1 MKKVAFAGFF
11 LLLVV
16 LGIADTSA
24 HRSASSAVDAA
35 VPGQSGAIEQ
45 AGDAGATGTKWTTV
59 RDTREKAFSIQ
70 VPQGWKTYGGL
81 FRFSTIDAR
90 MIVDM
95 TSPDGLTNLR
105 IGDSTVPPYPGAGP
119 VPAAGTRCGRVY
131 RRQCVRD
138 QVWSGAVRL
147 HVPGSALDEKRCTGP
162 KVSSCGKR
170 HKSHHGW

>member
-1 MKKVAFAGFF
+1 MKKIALAGFF
-11 LLLVV
+11 LFLLV
-16 LGIADTSA
+16 LGIAYISA

-35 VPGQSGAIEQ
+35 VPGQSGATGQ
-45 AGDAGATGTKWTTV
+45 AGDAAATGTKWTTV

-70 VPQGWKTYGGL
+70 VPQGWKVYGGL
-81 FRFSTIDAR
+81 FRFSTIDTR

-131 RRQCVRD
+131 HRQCVRD
-138 QVWSGAVRL
+138 QVWSGAIRRP
-147 HVPGSALDEKRCTGP
+147 VPGSALNEKRCTGP
-162 KVSSCGKR
+162 KVSSGGKR
-170 HKSHHGW
+170 HKSHYGR